1 MIFGTDGL
9 RAKMGV
15 YPLTQPVI
23 EKLSTVLNTWLHQQP
38 TENPRTVVLGTDT
51 RASCTEVAAWICRA
65 LDQVT
70 VIDLGVVPTPVVA
83 YETQARGA
91 QLGIMITAS
100 HNPAEDNGLKFF
112 DGAGHKIR
120 YDLACTWSD
129 RVLDDAIAPTTGTC
143 QRTSAKPEAYLA
155 FLADHFG
162 NLGDALPSIAFDL
175 ANGAGA
181 PFFALLAETLGI
193 KPTTVIGDRPDGAN
207 INAGIGAL
215 HTQKLEARVQADQC
229 LAGFALDGDGDR
241 LIVVDR
247 EGALHGDRVLYAL
260 AEILQHAGKPVET
273 VVGTIMCGMGFEQ
286 ALTAEGKTLLRT
298 PVGDQNVLAEM
309 IDRNLLLGGEPSGHL
324 IQGDLFPAG
333 DGLLAALRLIQAL
346 MRDPD
351 LLQRARAKVPL
362 FPVFE
367 EAYRVARKPPFEE
380 VPNLF
385 QALETLKQAVG
396 DQGRLIVRY
405 SGTENKI
412 RVYLEA
418 QDLTPFEPPLQAF
431 IQTIKQE
438 LA

>member
-51 RASCTEVAAWICRA
+51 RASCAEVAAWICHA
-65 LDQVT
+65 FDQVT
-70 VIDLGVVPTPVVA
+70 LIDLGVVPTPVVA
-83 YETQARGA
+83 YETQARAA

-112 DGAGHKIR
+112 DGAGLKIR
-120 YDLACTWSD
+120 YDLACSWSD
-129 RVLDDAIAPTTGTC
+129 RVLDDSVPTTRGTC
-143 QRTSAKPEAYLA
+143 QRTSAEPDAYLS
-155 FLADHFG
+155 FLAEHFG
-162 NLGDALPSIAFDL
+162 ELGHALPPIAFDL

-181 PFFALLAETLGI
+181 PFFGLLAAKLGL
-193 KPTTVIGDRPDGAN
+193 KPTAVIGDRPDGVN

-215 HTQKLEARVQADQC
+215 HTQQLEARVQADQC

-247 EGALHGDRVLYAL
+247 EGTLHGDRVLYAL
-260 AEILQHAGKPVET
+260 TEILQEAGKPVDT

-286 ALTAEGKTLLRT
+286 ALAAEGKTLMRT

-346 MRDPD
+346 KGDPE

-367 EAYRVARKPPFEE
+367 EAYRVSRKPPFEE
-380 VPNLF
+380 VPNLAK
-385 QALETLKQAVG
+385 ALDTLKQAVA

-418 QDLTPFEPPLQAF
+418 QDLTPFDPPLQAF

>member
-38 TENPRTVVLGTDT
+38 DAGPRTVVLGSDT
-51 RASCTEVAAWICRA
+51 RASCAEVATWICHA

-83 YETQARGA
+83 FETQARGA
-91 QLGIMITAS
+91 LLGIMITAS

-120 YDLACTWSD
+120 YDLACTWSA
-129 RVLDDAIAPTTGTC
+129 RVLDETLAPTRGTC
-143 QRTSAKPEAYLA
+143 QRQAAQPDAYLN
-155 FLADHFG
+155 FLAEHFG
-162 NLGDALPSIAFDL
+162 DLGAALPPLAFDL

-181 PFFALLAETLGI
+181 PFFTLLATKLGL
-193 KPTTVIGDRPDGAN
+193 KPTAVIGDRPDGNN

-215 HTQKLEARVQADQC
+215 HTHQLEAQVQADQC

-247 EGALHGDRVLYAL
+247 DGALHGDRVLYAL
-260 AEILQHAGKPVET
+260 AEILQHAGKPVDT

-286 ALTAEGKTLLRT
+286 ALAAEGKTLLRT

-309 IDRNLLLGGEPSGHL
+309 IDRKLLLGGEPSGHL

-333 DGLLAALRLIQAL
+333 DGLLGALRLIQAL
-346 MRDPD
+346 KRDPE

-380 VPNLF
+380 VPDLF
-385 QALETLKQAVG
+385 HALAALKQAVA

-418 QDLTPFEPPLQAF
+418 QDLAPFEPLLHAF